1 MEMDVL
7 TMILSFILTGIFYS
21 SLPIIVSAVRKNPI
35 SKKKHLLFVI
45 ICSIAVYFIF
55 FLIYMIQGEDMIP
68 KITAL
73 IIWGNVSYYVGLA
86 ILKKRHKLQKID
98 AFSAVTVSEKH
109 TDTYEVCYCHKC
121 GNKLEPDSRFCSKC
135 GAKIGGLE

>member
-1 MEMDVL
+1 MDIL
-7 TMILSFILTGIFYS
+7 TMIISFILTGIFYS
-21 SLPIIVSAVRKNPI
+21 SVPIIVSAVRKKTI

-45 ICSIAVYFIF
+45 IASITVYFIF
-55 FLIYMIQGEDMIP
+55 FLIYTIQDQDIVP

-86 ILKKRHKLQKID
+86 ILKKHHKLQESD
-98 AFSAVTVSEKH
+98 RVSTVEVPEKH

-135 GAKIGGLE
+135 GTKIGGLE